1 MLVRQTPLLLYEQST
16 PAPKNPSAQVRQEL
30 AQVRRCA
37 EKMGACATEIGLIQ
51 HGFHLGTTPLGESLY
66 EKFYLLCAAKD
77 RRYRVGILS
86 RTWTHVYHD

>member
-37 EKMGACATEIGLIQ
+37 EKMGQLPWRILIRKV
-51 HGFHLGTTPLGESLY
+51 LSPMRGERSW
-66 EKFYLLCAAKD
+66 
-77 RRYRVGILS
+77 I
-86 RTWTHVYHD
+86 